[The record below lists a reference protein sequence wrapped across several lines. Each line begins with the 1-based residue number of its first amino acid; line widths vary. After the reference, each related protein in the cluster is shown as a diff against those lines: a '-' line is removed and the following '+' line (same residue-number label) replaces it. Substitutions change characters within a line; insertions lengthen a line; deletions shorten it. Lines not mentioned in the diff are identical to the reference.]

1 MKNKLYTNQL
11 VRPSII
17 ETYLIDGIKAQHLNK
32 KVIIVSDYD
41 IPLCFPVHVYLNTN
55 QAVKRAYLQIGTNYV
70 HIPINPEFQRIT
82 TLCKRHNLNIEFNRN
97 CHTKFKERHI

>member
-32 KVIIVSDYD
+32 RVIIVSDYD
-41 IPLCFPVHVYLNTN
+41 IPLCFPVHIYLNN
-55 QAVKRAYLQIGTNYV
+55 NDAVQRAYLQIGTNYV
-70 HIPINPEFQRIT
+70 HIPINSKFQEIT
-82 TLCKRHNLNIEFNRN
+82 TLCKKHKLNIEFNRN
-97 CHTKFKERHI
+97 CHMKFKERHI

>member
-41 IPLCFPVHVYLNTN
+41 IPLCFPVHIYLNQN
-55 QAVKRAYLQIGTNYV
+55 LAVQRAYIQIGTNYV
-70 HIPINPEFQRIT
+70 HIPIHKEFQRIT
-82 TLCKRHNLNIEFNRN
+82 TICKLNKLNIEFQRN